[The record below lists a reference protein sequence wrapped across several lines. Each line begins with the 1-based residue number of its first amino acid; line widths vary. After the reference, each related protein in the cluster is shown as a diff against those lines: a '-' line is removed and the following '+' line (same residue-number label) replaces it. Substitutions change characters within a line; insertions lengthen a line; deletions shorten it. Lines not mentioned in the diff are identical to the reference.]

1 MSDWFNLLTTSVPWF
16 GIAVLF
22 TAVTLLLFI
31 RTLRSKIASQQKH
44 IERLQNEFRAMNSGH
59 LGMGREIKKVIKEIA
74 NAETTRQNQAVTA
87 TDEKTYDQAG
97 LLLSRGATIEE
108 VVESCSITPAE
119 AELIAI
125 MRHSAPAH
133 KAKAT
138 H

>member
-1 MSDWFNLLTTSVPWF
+1 M
-16 GIAVLF
+16 
-22 TAVTLLLFI
+22 
-31 RTLRSKIASQQKH
+31 
-44 IERLQNEFRAMNSGH
+44 
-59 LGMGREIKKVIKEIA
+59 IKEIA
-74 NAETTRQNQAVTA
+74 NVETSQQNQAISA

-108 VVESCSITPAE
+108 VVESCAITPAE

>member
-44 IERLQNEFRAMNSGH
+44 IERLQNEFRAMNSVH

-87 TDEKTYDQAG
+87 TDEKTYD
-97 LLLSRGATIEE
+97 
-108 VVESCSITPAE
+108 
-119 AELIAI
+119 
-125 MRHSAPAH
+125 
-133 KAKAT
+133 
-138 H
+138 